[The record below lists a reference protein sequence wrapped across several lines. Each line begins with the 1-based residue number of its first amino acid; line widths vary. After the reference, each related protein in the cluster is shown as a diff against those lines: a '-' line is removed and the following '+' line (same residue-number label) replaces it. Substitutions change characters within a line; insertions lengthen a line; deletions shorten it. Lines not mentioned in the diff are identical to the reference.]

1 MKPPPLPKP
10 LYICKKAHTL
20 LAERE
25 YVMFQAAVE
34 EISSTLG
41 RDGVRL
47 FWLTLSLSLS

>member
-10 LYICKKAHTL
+10 LHICKKAHTL

-34 EISSTLG
+34 EIS
-41 RDGVRL
+41 RVPWEEMEWRL
-47 FWLTLSLSLS
+47 WLTLSLSLS